1 MTTQTQAIRTAAQ
14 IRREFIDYFAAKHG
28 HAFVPSSPVVPHDD
42 PTLLFTNAGMN
53 QFKEIFL
60 GHGQRDYTRAVNTQ
74 KCIRAGGKH
83 NDLEDV
89 GKDHYHHTFFEML
102 GNWSFGDYFK
112 AEAIEW
118 AWDLLTNVW
127 GLDKDRLHVTV
138 FEGNE
143 AEGIEPDTE
152 AQEIWKRFVPANH
165 ISRWGKKDNFWEM
178 GETGPC
184 GPCSEIHYDF
194 GDVASGAKL
203 VNAGDPQVVEL
214 WNLVFIQFNRAP
226 GTKDKPGS
234 LSPLPA
240 KHVDTGMGLERL
252 VRILQNLDS
261 NYDTDLWTPIFE
273 AIQKH
278 TGAHPYQGS
287 LDDPVD
293 VAYRVIAD
301 HIRCLTFA
309 ITDGAWPSNEGRGY
323 VLRRILRRAV
333 RHSHQTLQTK
343 GAWLYELVPAV
354 IDSLGEAFPELNDK
368 PDKVA
373 AVIRDEEEGFLRT
386 LDRGL
391 ELFSGSTNAKRLQ
404 EWRSNAAD
412 EVRLIDF
419 TRHTKLYDRDD
430 DLRPDDLIR
439 VRRGPIGSIAS
450 LVYNGRLRDIP
461 EDILRKI
468 GAPPVAVTAEDA
480 FKLHDTYGFPIDL
493 TRIMAEERGMSVD
506 EAGFEKLMA
515 EAREKSRRTSDTE
528 TKFTLPPEAIAKL
541 QHLNVKP
548 TVDEH
553 KYNAK
558 PLSAQVTAIWNGT
571 DLDNV
576 AHVGTKISVILNRT
590 NHYAEAGGQVGD
602 QGSIE
607 SDVLDLG
614 PTPGRGYSG
623 AEIKGDCRFKIKDT
637 QSIGGYVLHIGHVTE
652 GKLRVK
658 DKVTATVDRNR
669 RASILANHTS
679 THLLNFALRAVIGPE
694 EDQKGSLV
702 APDRL
707 RFDFSSSHAM
717 TSEQIEQTE
726 RLVNADIQQELE
738 VYDEVVPLS
747 QAKAI
752 ASLRAVFGEKYPDPV
767 RVVSIGVPLK
777 EVLADPSSDQ
787 WKEFS
792 IELCGGTHLSETGEA
807 ESFIITH
814 EQALAAGVR
823 RIIALTGPAAMAA
836 DAAGNELQD
845 RAMRASE
852 LDDAQLPAEFDE
864 ITKLLEQLTIG
875 AVAHNRIEALLEP
888 LKGRMK
894 ELRRQARAESRSNIV
909 DQARD
914 IAASATGS
922 VIVELLLGADK
933 ETLRTALDTVRAKHD
948 RAAVMLFTADEIE
961 SKVSIIARVPEDMI
975 KKGLKAGDWVR
986 EAAKACDG
994 SGGGRADMAQ
1004 AGGKNTDKVPD
1015 AISIA
1020 KRYAQKNL
1028 Q

>member
-14 IRREFIDYFAAKHG
+14 IRREFIDYFAKKHG
-28 HAFVPSSPVVPHDD
+28 HVFVPSAPVVPHDD

-60 GHGQRDYTRAVNTQ
+60 GHGRRDYTRAVNTQ

-152 AQEIWKRFVPANH
+152 AHEIWKRFVPADH

-194 GDVASGAKL
+194 TPDKTGREL
-203 VNAGDPQVVEL
+203 VNAGDPRVIEL

-226 GTKDKPGS
+226 GGA

-252 VRILQNLDS
+252 VRILQNVES

-273 AIQKH
+273 AIQRN

-368 PDKVA
+368 PDMVTA
-373 AVIRDEEEGFLRT
+373 IIRDEEEGFLRT
-386 LDRGL
+386 LDDGL
-391 ELFSGSTNAKRLQ
+391 LEFDDSAFYNALRRAYARKHDVEICELPKKLHEMPAQYRKKFFKGQLEAPEGTLFTFGVRSGDDGIDLVHIPTNYAEFL
-404 EWRSNAAD
+404 ES
-412 EVRLIDF
+412 EC
-419 TRHTKLYDRDD
+419 
-430 DLRPDDLIR
+430 DDLI
-439 VRRGPIGSIAS
+439 IA
-450 LVYNGRLRDIP
+450 
-461 EDILRKI
+461 
-468 GAPPVAVTAEDA
+468 AEDA
-480 FKLHDTYGFPIDL
+480 FRLHDTHGFPIDL
-493 TRIMAEERGMSVD
+493 TRIMAEERGMTVD
-506 EAGFEKLMA
+506 ETGFEKLMA
-515 EAREKSRRTSDTE
+515 EARQRSRGAGRDLDDPFDVLDSEQLVACDDSLKYVEPFECDALITSVARNTKPFDTDS
-528 TKFTLPPEAIAKL
+528 AKL
-541 QHLNVKP
+541 GQEIVFS
-548 TVDEH
+548 T
-553 KYNAK
+553 
-558 PLSAQVTAIWNGT
+558 
-571 DLDNV
+571 
-576 AHVGTKISVILNRT
+576 NRT
-590 NHYAEAGGQVGD
+590 PFYPEQGGQVSDTGTVHTDDGEILVTQVHQRGD
-602 QGSIE
+602 HI
-607 SDVLDLG
+607 V
-614 PTPGRGYSG
+614 
-623 AEIKGDCRFKIKDT
+623 
-637 QSIGGYVLHIGHVTE
+637 HIGRVTTGE
-652 GKLRVK
+652 IVSGTTCRME
-658 DKVTATVDRNR
+658 VDRPR
-669 RASILANHTS
+669 RLSIMQNHTA

-777 EVLADPSSDQ
+777 EVLADPSNEQ

-792 IELCGGTHLSETGEA
+792 IELCGGTHLSETSEA
-807 ESFIITH
+807 KRFIITH

-823 RIIALTGPAAMAA
+823 RIIALTGTAAMAA

-845 RAMRASE
+845 RAQRASE
-852 LDDAQLPAEFDE
+852 LDDAQLPGEFDQ

-914 IAASATGS
+914 IAASTTGS

-933 ETLRTALDTVRAKHD
+933 ETLRTALDTVRAKHTS
-948 RAAVMLFTADEIE
+948 AAVMLLTADEIE
-961 SKVSIIARVPEDMI
+961 SKVSIVARVPEALI
-975 KKGLKAGDWVR
+975 EKGLKAGDWVR
-986 EAAKACDG
+986 EAAKACG
-994 SGGGRADMAQ
+994 GGGGGRADMAQ
-1004 AGGKNTDKVPD
+1004 AGGKNLDKVPD

-1020 KRYAQKNL
+1020 KSYAQKIL

>member
-152 AQEIWKRFVPANH
+152 AHEIWKRFVPADH

-184 GPCSEIHYDF
+184 GPCSEIHYNF

-214 WNLVFIQFNRAP
+214 WNLVFIQFNRAT
-226 GTKDKPGS
+226 GGA
-234 LSPLPA
+234 LSSLPA

-252 VRILQNLDS
+252 VRILQNVDS
-261 NYDTDLWTPIFE
+261 NYATDLWTPIFG

-287 LDDPVD
+287 LEDPVD

-343 GAWLYELVPAV
+343 GAWLFELVPAV

-373 AVIRDEEEGFLRT
+373 EVIRDEEEGFLRT
-386 LDRGL
+386 LDRGIELLGEARFRSGL
-391 ELFSGSTNAKRLQ
+391 EFLTGAGGR
-404 EWRSNAAD
+404 AAYD
-412 EVRLIDF
+412 FYVRAALANDAVVEDF
-419 TRHTKLYDRDD
+419 VYEDLVRQQKLKQVPNFPQNYSPGDCDWCRFEGDHS
-430 DLRPDDLIR
+430 P
-439 VRRGPIGSIAS
+439 SI
-450 LVYNGRLRDIP
+450 
-461 EDILRKI
+461 
-468 GAPPVAVTAEDA
+468 TAEDA

-493 TRIMAEERGMSVD
+493 TRIMAEERGM
-506 EAGFEKLMA
+506 
-515 EAREKSRRTSDTE
+515 
-528 TKFTLPPEAIAKL
+528 
-541 QHLNVKP
+541 
-548 TVDEH
+548 TVDEVGFTKLMNEARQRSRGAGRDLDDPFDLLDREQLVACDDSL
-553 KYNAK
+553 KYVEPFECAAFITNVARDTKPFDTDSAK
-558 PLSAQVTAIWNGT
+558 LGQEIVFSTNRTPFYAEQGGQASDTGTVHTDDGEILVSQVHQRGDHIVHIGRVTKGEIVNGT
-571 DLDNV
+571 
-576 AHVGTKISVILNRT
+576 T
-590 NHYAEAGGQVGD
+590 
-602 QGSIE
+602 
-607 SDVLDLG
+607 
-614 PTPGRGYSG
+614 
-623 AEIKGDCRFKIKDT
+623 CRM
-637 QSIGGYVLHIGHVTE
+637 E
-652 GKLRVK
+652 
-658 DKVTATVDRNR
+658 VDRAR
-669 RASILANHTS
+669 RLSIMQNHTA

-738 VYDEVVPLS
+738 VYDEVVPLA

-777 EVLADPSSDQ
+777 EVLADPSNVQ

-807 ESFIITH
+807 KRFIITH

-836 DAAGNELQD
+836 DATGNELQD
-845 RAMRASE
+845 RAQRASE

-914 IAASATGS
+914 IAASAVGS
-922 VIVELLLGADK
+922 IIVDQVLGADK
-933 ETLRTALDTVRAKHD
+933 ETLRSALDTVRAKHTS
-948 RAAVMLFTADEIE
+948 AAVMLFTADEIE
-961 SKVSIIARVPEDMI
+961 SKVSIVARVPEALI
-975 KKGLKAGDWVR
+975 EKGLKAGDWVR
-986 EAAKACDG
+986 EAAKACGG

-1004 AGGKNTDKVPD
+1004 AGGKNPDKIPD

-1020 KRYAQKNL
+1020 KSYAQKIL